1 MAAGL
6 LRSFSA
12 AWDFHPSQVG
22 KGGLKSDKPLRTCGF
37 SSKNTADKKP
47 KSFDETKAKFCDIE
61 FNWFAA
67 LPESWQSAMTV

>member
-37 SSKNTADKKP
+37 SSKNTADKKTQ
-47 KSFDETKAKFCDIE
+47 E
-61 FNWFAA
+61 
-67 LPESWQSAMTV
+67 LR